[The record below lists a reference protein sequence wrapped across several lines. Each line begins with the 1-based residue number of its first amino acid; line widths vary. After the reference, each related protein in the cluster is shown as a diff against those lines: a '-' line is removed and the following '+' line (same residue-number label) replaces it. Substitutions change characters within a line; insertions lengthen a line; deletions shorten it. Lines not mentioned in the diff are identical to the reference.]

1 MNVQA
6 ALPLDTVKEGTLVVY
21 RIVLPFLPPS
31 KNVYDNW
38 LPTWKSGVKKK
49 WIRAI
54 DYAVK
59 EQGVPLHL
67 PEVGLAARLVF
78 PGRARRDPQNYSNC
92 LWNFVPDALVQSEV
106 LVDDNEGRIQIGPNW
121 GLEFAYDDRV
131 GPKKARSR
139 TILTIATRQA
149 RMI

>member
-31 KNVYDNW
+31 KNQIDGWPVA
-38 LPTWKSGVKKK
+38 WKSGAKKK
-49 WIRAI
+49 WLRAI

-67 PEVGLAARLVF
+67 PQVGLAARLVF
-78 PGRARRDPQNYSNC
+78 PSRARRDPQNYAQQI
-92 LWNFVPDALVQSEV
+92 WHWFPDALVQSGV
-106 LVDDNEGRIQIGPNW
+106 LVDDNEGRVKIGPNF
-121 GLEFAYDDRV
+121 GVEFAYDDRV

-149 RMI
+149 RMT